1 MAKLKIITVCGF
13 GLGSSMLLK
22 MKVEEVLKSN
32 DLLANVNVETC
43 DVGSAPSMPVD
54 VIFTSYELGEK
65 MKEQTATPIVMIR
78 NFMDNSEIEA
88 AGLELVKGLIG

>member
-22 MKVEEVLKSN
+22 MKVEEVLKKHN
-32 DLLANVNVETC
+32 IEANVETC

-65 MKEQTATPIVMIR
+65 MSTQTKTPIVMVK
-78 NFMDNSEIEA
+78 NFMDTNEIEE
-88 AGLELVKGLIG
+88 AGLSVVQGLLK